1 MTERPASSAS
11 PRLCASHSSAFNG
24 METVKSSSP
33 FPKLLPIGVAT
44 SSSPW
49 GDATSSGRRAAPES
63 VSGSQSESGS
73 SPVLLPPLRFR
84 FRSRCRFRYRR
95 VGQGQSAGLLGFPPC
110 AGSARHFAA
119 GVLLGIGIDSEEGP
133 SACSPYPGGISAASP
148 GSRSAPRV
156 HVENG
161 NNPGGVEGLPT
172 FAPRRGAD
180 SITTRLSPG
189 ACFARPGAIG
199 SHPSGMPAR
208 WRRGSGSG
216 IDETRKSPWAT
227 IASDFFGGLDF
238 WRQNLSDLQ
247 IQPWLVYGGDTR
259 QDLDRATVH
268 PWRALDS
275 LLDAVAG
282 GD

>member
-1 MTERPASSAS
+1 
-11 PRLCASHSSAFNG
+11 

-189 ACFARPGAIG
+189 ACFARTGAIG